1 MTDEKIDP
9 KKPFALILMNLGGPD
24 SLAAIRPFLVNLF
37 SDRQIIKLPVQPV
50 LARLIARRRS
60 KKVAARYE
68 MIGGGSPIVRLTR
81 EQAEETAATLAEA
94 GYDCRA
100 YVGMN
105 YWHPFIRDAVA
116 DAVAAGYRQIIGMS
130 LFPHYSRAT
139 AGACARDFR
148 KAVESTGEPLSV
160 RIIDPWY
167 DHPLYLKA
175 LAETVEAGLGAFSE
189 EERRDLKVIFS
200 AHSLPKEFVDDGD
213 PYTEHLKV
221 TIKGIVEETG
231 PLDWLLTYQSRSGPV
246 EWLEPQTDEEIA
258 RLGKAGVKNMLIV
271 PVSFVSD
278 HIETLYELD
287 IMYAELA
294 KAWGVEKYERAP
306 ALNSSPTFIRALADI
321 VEKSFEQ
328 TGPGAG

>member
-24 SLAAIRPFLVNLF
+24 SISAIRPFLVNLF
-37 SDRQIIKLPVQPV
+37 SDRQIIKLPAQPL
-50 LARLIARRRS
+50 LARLIARWRS

-105 YWHPFIRDAVA
+105 YWHPFIKDAVA
-116 DAVAAGYRQIIGMS
+116 DAVAAGYRQIIGLS

-139 AGACARDFR
+139 SGACGRDFM
-148 KAVESTGEPLSV
+148 KAVESISEPLSV
-160 RIIDPWY
+160 RVIDSWY
-167 DHPLYLKA
+167 DHPLYIKA
-175 LAETVEAGLGAFSE
+175 LEETVEAGLEAFNE
-189 EERRDLKVIFS
+189 EERRNLKVVFS

-213 PYTEHLKV
+213 PYPEHVKK
-221 TIKGIVEETG
+221 TIDGVIERTG

-246 EWLEPQTDEEIA
+246 EWLKPQTDEQIA
-258 RLGKAGVKNMLIV
+258 ELGKAGVKNMLIV

-287 IMYAELA
+287 IIYAELA
-294 KAWGVEKYERAP
+294 KAEGVEKYERAP
-306 ALNSSPTFIRALADI
+306 ALNSAPTFIQALADI
-321 VEKSFEQ
+321 VEKELRED
-328 TGPGAG
+328 

>member
-1 MTDEKIDP
+1 
-9 KKPFALILMNLGGPD
+9 MNLGGPD
-24 SLAAIRPFLVNLF
+24 SLEAIRPFLVNLF
-37 SDRQIIKLPVQPV
+37 SDRQIIKLPAQPL
-50 LARLIARRRS
+50 LARLIARTRS

-81 EQAEETAATLAEA
+81 EQAEETAMTLAEA

-116 DAVAAGYRQIIGMS
+116 DAVAAGYHQIVGLS

-139 AGACARDFR
+139 SGACARDFK
-148 KAVESTGEPLSV
+148 KAVESIGEPLSV
-160 RIIDPWY
+160 AIIDEWY
-167 DHPLYLKA
+167 DDPIYIEA
-175 LAETVEAGLGAFSE
+175 LAETVEAGLKAFTE

-213 PYTEHLKV
+213 PYPDQLRV
-221 TIKGIVEETG
+221 TIDGVIKKTG

-246 EWLEPQTDEEIA
+246 EWLEPQTDEQIA
-258 RLGKAGVKNMLIV
+258 ELGKAGVKNMLIV

-294 KAWGVEKYERAP
+294 RVWGVQKYERAP
-306 ALNSSPTFIRALADI
+306 ALNSAPTFIRALAGI
-321 VEKSFEQ
+321 VETEILKD
-328 TGPGAG
+328 

>member
-1 MTDEKIDP
+1 MANDKIDP

-24 SLAAIRPFLVNLF
+24 SLEAIRPFLVNLF
-37 SDRQIIKLPVQPV
+37 SDRQIIKLPAQPL
-50 LARLIARRRS
+50 LARLIARARS

-68 MIGGGSPIVRLTR
+68 MIGGSSPIVRLTR
-81 EQAEETAATLAEA
+81 EQAEETAITLAEA

-105 YWHPFIRDAVA
+105 YWHPFIKDAVA
-116 DAVAAGYRQIIGMS
+116 DAVAAGYRQIIGLC

-139 AGACARDFR
+139 SGACVRDLK
-148 KAVESTGEPLSV
+148 KAVESIDESLSV
-160 RIIDPWY
+160 GIIDAWY
-167 DHPLYLKA
+167 DHPLYIKA
-175 LAETVEAGLGAFSE
+175 LAETVEAGLEAFNE

-213 PYTEHLKV
+213 PYPEHLKV
-221 TIKGIVEETG
+221 TIDGVIKKTG

-246 EWLEPQTDEEIA
+246 EWLKPQTDEQIVE
-258 RLGKAGVKNMLIV
+258 LGQAGVKNMLIV

-294 KAWGVEKYERAP
+294 KAWGVRKYERAP
-306 ALNSSPTFIRALADI
+306 ALNSAPTFIQALADI
-321 VEKSFEQ
+321 VEKELRDD
-328 TGPGAG
+328 